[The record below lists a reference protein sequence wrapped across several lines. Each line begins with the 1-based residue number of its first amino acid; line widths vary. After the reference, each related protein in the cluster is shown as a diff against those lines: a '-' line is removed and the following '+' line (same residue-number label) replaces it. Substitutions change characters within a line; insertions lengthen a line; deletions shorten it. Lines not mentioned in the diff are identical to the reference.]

1 MDITEKYISR
11 GKDIKSRELDS
22 QCVLLNL
29 ETGSY
34 YTLNR
39 VGAFIWDLLDGKTM
53 AHEIIGR
60 VVDRFR
66 VKEET
71 AADDV
76 KALLRELEGEGLI
89 EMTEIPAHQR

>member
-11 GKDIKSRELDS
+11 GKDVKFRELDS

-29 ETGSY
+29 ETGAY

-39 VGAFIWDLLDGKTM
+39 VGAFIWDLLDGNRRV
-53 AHEIIGR
+53 HEIIDR

-66 VKEET
+66 VARGV

-76 KALLRELEGEGLI
+76 KALLEDLEGEGLI
-89 EMTEIPAHQR
+89 EITEIPAKQR